1 MLGLLKVYSSSGA
14 RLWDA
19 EGNEYLD
26 AISGV
31 AATDLG
37 HSHPVITAHNRSEY
51 GLLRD
56 QKRLGGIGQ

>member
-1 MLGLLKVYSSSGA
+1 MPGNRSSFIRGSGA

-37 HSHPVITAHNRSEY
+37 HSHPVITAHNRS
-51 GLLRD
+51 
-56 QKRLGGIGQ
+56 